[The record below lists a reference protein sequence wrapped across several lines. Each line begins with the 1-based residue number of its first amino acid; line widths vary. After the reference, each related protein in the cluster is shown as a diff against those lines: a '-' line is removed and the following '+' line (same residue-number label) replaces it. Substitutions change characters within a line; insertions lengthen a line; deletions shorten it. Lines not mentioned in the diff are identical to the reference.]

1 MTVTRRQAREWAVQ
15 MLTAADLNPPE
26 DIASFIATFW
36 EEARTFGD
44 DEGGPWR
51 VKGKLKAFVDERVA
65 GVLSAQQELDGHLVP
80 LLDNWDL
87 YRLGTV
93 ERTVLRLG
101 IWELL
106 YTDVPP
112 PVVINE
118 AVDIVNWF
126 STPKSRLL
134 VNGVLDKFAK
144 SRKADS

>member
-1 MTVTRRQAREWAVQ
+1 MQTTRRHAREWAIQ

>member
-106 YTDVPP
+106 YTEDRKS
-112 PVVINE
+112 VV
-118 AVDIVNWF
+118 
-126 STPKSRLL
+126 
-134 VNGVLDKFAK
+134 
-144 SRKADS
+144 